1 MTKRGCTYC
10 IDRKKV
16 MSIKGYRVWG
26 CPYEECPYHEL
37 DEYPTYRA
45 YLKANPIGKLFV
57 KR

>member
-1 MTKRGCTYC
+1 
-10 IDRKKV
+10 
-16 MSIKGYRVWG
+16 MSIKGYKVWG